1 MNEYRV
7 TDHGVTAGT
16 EELQTKEFQSVLDP
30 CKENGGKGNVQN
42 GRAAGRGRG

>member
-16 EELQTKEFQSVLDP
+16 EELQTKEFQSVLDL
-30 CKENGGKGNVQN
+30 CKENGGKVIVP
-42 GRAAGRGRG
+42 RG